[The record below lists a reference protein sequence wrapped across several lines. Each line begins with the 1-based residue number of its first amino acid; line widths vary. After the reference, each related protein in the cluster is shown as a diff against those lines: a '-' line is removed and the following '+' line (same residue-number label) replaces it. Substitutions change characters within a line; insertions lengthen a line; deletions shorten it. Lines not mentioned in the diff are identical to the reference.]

1 MNTGRCLC
9 GTVRYEVTGA
19 IGPIVFCHCS
29 QCRRAQGSAFGTNA
43 EVNAGDFAVVTG
55 AASIT
60 EFESSPGK
68 KRAFCSVCGSP
79 LYSRRVD
86 RPGIVRL
93 RIGTLESPIANRPV
107 AHIFA
112 SSKAEW
118 DTICDDLPQ
127 YEGAEPGR

>member
-68 KRAFCSVCGSP
+68 KRAFCGVCGSP

-118 DTICDDLPQ
+118 DTIRDDLPQ

>member
-1 MNTGRCLC
+1 MKRGRCLC

-43 EVNAGDFAVVTG
+43 PVNAGDFAVVAG

-68 KRAFCSVCGSP
+68 MRAFCSVCGSP
-79 LYSRRVD
+79 LYSWRVD
-86 RPGIVRL
+86 RPGAVRL

-112 SSKAEW
+112 TSKAEW
-118 DTICDDLPQ
+118 DTICDELPQ